1 VGTWRGTVRSFLT
14 LLAGEG
20 AARALGLFSV
30 VLLARALGPHGFGPV
45 VFATS
50 LLAWFWL
57 VVDNGTQVAATPDIA
72 RDPSTFAP
80 AVQRVLGLRIVLG
93 LGAAAALVVMAQVAS
108 NTKGSA
114 ELYSLFAIALVVGA
128 LNPRWM
134 ALGVGQSRLLAL
146 GNVAGQA
153 VVLGGVVLLIHD
165 DLDLNRVPFIV
176 AAGELTFA
184 LVLLGGL
191 APRFG
196 LLLPRVDVASWRRT
210 LRKGVPLMVGS
221 ASRGALLSFDLLV
234 IVYAIGPGAAGYY
247 GAAMKPV
254 LFAGTAAGMF
264 SLSLLASYSAASGDV
279 ALQLYR
285 RAARSAT
292 AVAIVAAI
300 CLSLGAGLLVDAVY
314 GDEFEPAA
322 TVLAIL
328 ALRIPF
334 MALSG
339 VYSSVLIA
347 GGGQVQLMQNNIAGA
362 VVNVVGVLA
371 AVKLA
376 GIEGAAAVSVLSAVV
391 ILVLNVRSATRS
403 GLVPGF
409 HTAVR
414 APW

>member
-1 VGTWRGTVRSFLT
+1 
-14 LLAGEG
+14 
-20 AARALGLFSV
+20 
-30 VLLARALGPHGFGPV
+30 
-45 VFATS
+45 
-50 LLAWFWL
+50 
-57 VVDNGTQVAATPDIA
+57 
-72 RDPSTFAP
+72 
-80 AVQRVLGLRIVLG
+80 
-93 LGAAAALVVMAQVAS
+93 
-108 NTKGSA
+108 
-114 ELYSLFAIALVVGA
+114 
-128 LNPRWM
+128 
-134 ALGVGQSRLLAL
+134 
-146 GNVAGQA
+146 
-153 VVLGGVVLLIHD
+153 
-165 DLDLNRVPFIV
+165 
-176 AAGELTFA
+176 
-184 LVLLGGL
+184 
-191 APRFG
+191 
-196 LLLPRVDVASWRRT
+196 
-210 LRKGVPLMVGS
+210 
-221 ASRGALLSFDLLV
+221 
-234 IVYAIGPGAAGYY
+234 
-247 GAAMKPV
+247 
-254 LFAGTAAGMF
+254 MF

-300 CLSLGAGLLVDAVY
+300 CLSLGASLLVDAVY